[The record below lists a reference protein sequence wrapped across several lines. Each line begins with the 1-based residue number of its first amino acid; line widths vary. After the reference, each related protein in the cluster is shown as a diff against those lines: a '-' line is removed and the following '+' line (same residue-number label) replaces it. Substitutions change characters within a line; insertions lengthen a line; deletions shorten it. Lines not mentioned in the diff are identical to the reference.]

1 VVQAA
6 FRRLGHIEIL
16 KTQSSISWLILP
28 SSTASKNQRIMFELV
43 GYMRQLSG
51 LNTDDARFGIVSI
64 LEEALSELKV
74 ASAGSD
80 PKPTLP
86 GAHIRRDNHERF
98 FEIRLWDGPT
108 YDLCRDPNTITRHLW
123 SETAGAILVSIR
135 SCINC
140 AKKNPRRFPAGGS
153 FRSLSDE
160 QAQKLR

>member
-1 VVQAA
+1 
-6 FRRLGHIEIL
+6 
-16 KTQSSISWLILP
+16 
-28 SSTASKNQRIMFELV
+28 MFELV

-108 YDLCRDPNTITRHLW
+108 YVGIPI
-123 SETAGAILVSIR
+123 VSQDISGPRQLER
-135 SCINC
+135 S
-140 AKKNPRRFPAGGS
+140 
-153 FRSLSDE
+153 
-160 QAQKLR
+160 